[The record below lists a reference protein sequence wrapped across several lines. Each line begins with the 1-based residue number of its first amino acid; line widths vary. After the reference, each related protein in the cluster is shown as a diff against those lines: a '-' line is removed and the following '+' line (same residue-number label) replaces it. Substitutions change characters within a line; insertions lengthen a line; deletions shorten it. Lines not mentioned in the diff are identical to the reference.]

1 MQPEQSAPELTKG
14 LLLHRNHSH
23 PFILETMETDSE
35 IQESCQGRMGWSKGD
50 GACTEDEERIER
62 DISELVR
69 QAAPKAAGRRT
80 RGMEGVT
87 SLLFTPEVHRGF
99 SPGFTFWGFNS
110 RCPTDQRPFQDIFWM
125 SYFCN
130 SANVAMAKR

>member
-1 MQPEQSAPELTKG
+1 MPRAGCSQNKVLQSSQRG
-14 LLLHRNHSH
+14 SCHRNHSH

-62 DISELVR
+62 DVSELVR

-80 RGMEGVT
+80 HVGWKE
-87 SLLFTPEVHRGF
+87 
-99 SPGFTFWGFNS
+99 
-110 RCPTDQRPFQDIFWM
+110 
-125 SYFCN
+125 
-130 SANVAMAKR
+130 